1 MVRDVVLY
9 HFGFGNDV
17 TGYEF
22 VGYLVTFDERIEE
35 YTAFEV
41 IEQGVF
47 GLVGKPCHVFEVDIA
62 VFVEGCGKGFFGG
75 IDMGQ
80 LVLVEGYGMVE
91 DVGFECLTVFVAF

>member
-41 IEQGVF
+41 IEQASSV
-47 GLVGKPCHVFEVDIA
+47 LSVSLAMYSRLTLPYLLRDAARASSEVSTWVSSFLLKA
-62 VFVEGCGKGFFGG
+62 TGWSK
-75 IDMGQ
+75 MSA
-80 LVLVEGYGMVE
+80 LS
-91 DVGFECLTVFVAF
+91 A